1 MRKILTVLAIATL
14 ALPLGAQAQS
24 SSPFGRW
31 KTLDDE
37 TGKPM
42 TIVEVYRGQG
52 DTLAARIVENIAAP
66 PTCTRCSGADKNRS
80 IIGMN
85 VLWGLRENNGTW
97 GDGNGLKPSSGDT
110 FRARSLEL
118 IDGGRKLKV
127 TGCKARILCRSAE
140 WVRE

>member
-1 MRKILTVLAIATL
+1 MRKTLYLIALALL
-14 ALPLGAQAQS
+14 ALPLAAQAQS
-24 SSPFGRW
+24 NSPFGRW

-42 TIVEVYRGQG
+42 TVVEVYRGQ
-52 DTLAARIVENIAAP
+52 DNTLAARIVENIAAP
-66 PTCTRCSGADKNRS
+66 ATCTRCSGENRNRS

-85 VLWGLRENNGTW
+85 VLWGLRESNGKW
-97 GDGNGLKPSSGDT
+97 GGGQGLKPSTGDT
-110 FRARSLEL
+110 FSARSLEL